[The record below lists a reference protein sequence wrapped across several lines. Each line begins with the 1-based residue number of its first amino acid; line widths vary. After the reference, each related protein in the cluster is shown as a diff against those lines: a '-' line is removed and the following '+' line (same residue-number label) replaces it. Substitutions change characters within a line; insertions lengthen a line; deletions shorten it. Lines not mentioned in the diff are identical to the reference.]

1 MSDVRINGRVY
12 RLVPALENVDVGA
25 PCGPG
30 DVRRG
35 DRTYHRIENGK
46 PAGSMRLQ
54 IEIDCFQAKIH
65 AEIRGCPKEDA
76 EVMLLSMAQTL
87 KKLGG
92 RNIVGGLVEVNEPGR
107 SN

>member
-12 RLVPALENVDVGA
+12 RLVPALDNVDLGA
-25 PCGPG
+25 PSGPG

-35 DRTYHRIENGK
+35 DRTYQRIENGK

-54 IEIDCFQAKIH
+54 IEIDSLQAKVH

-76 EVMLLSMAQTL
+76 EVMLLAMAQTL
-87 KKLGG
+87 KRLGG
-92 RNIVGGLVEVNEPGR
+92 RNVVGGLVEVKDGR